1 VKVHRN
7 VTLIEVDDP
16 LLLTELET
24 ATGLSDLVFCRLST
38 TAVLVDDRQ
47 VEQLLKEM
55 VSRGYT
61 PRVSEP

>member
-1 VKVHRN
+1 MKVHRN

-16 LLLTELET
+16 VLLMELET
-24 ATGLSDLVFCRLST
+24 ATALRELVLCRLSPT
-38 TAVLVDDRQ
+38 SVLVDDRQ

-61 PRVSEP
+61 PRVTEA